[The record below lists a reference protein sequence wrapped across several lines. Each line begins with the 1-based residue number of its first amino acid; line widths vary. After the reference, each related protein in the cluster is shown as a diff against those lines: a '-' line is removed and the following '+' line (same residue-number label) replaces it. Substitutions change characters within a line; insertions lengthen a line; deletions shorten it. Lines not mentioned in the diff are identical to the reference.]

1 MYIHNYD
8 ITTPETS
15 DENLRSILMIYTS
28 SACAINSVIEV
39 DIINWSMNS
48 EKVKVLPI
56 RVYNEYLKVER

>member
-28 SACAINSVIEV
+28 SACATNSVIEV